1 VGKWV
6 TLSHIT
12 NYHNDQNVPS
22 SGFTFLGAMA
32 KRLEDG
38 SAVVRLL
45 FETDRAFTLSDYN
58 APSGPNLFMTFLAA
72 GDCEVSFTITPD
84 VMLQVSHLVFKFY
97 AQELDE
103 QGRDYFN
110 SGTLFVNEETWEGFL
125 SGRSEP
131 W

>member
-1 VGKWV
+1 MRRTG
-6 TLSHIT
+6 
-12 NYHNDQNVPS
+12 
-22 SGFTFLGAMA
+22 
-32 KRLEDG
+32 
-38 SAVVRLL
+38 
-45 FETDRAFTLSDYN
+45 RAYN
-58 APSGPNLFMTFLAA
+58 APIGPNLFTTFLAA
-72 GDCEVSFTITPD
+72 GDSEVSFIITPD

-97 AQELDE
+97 AQELDK